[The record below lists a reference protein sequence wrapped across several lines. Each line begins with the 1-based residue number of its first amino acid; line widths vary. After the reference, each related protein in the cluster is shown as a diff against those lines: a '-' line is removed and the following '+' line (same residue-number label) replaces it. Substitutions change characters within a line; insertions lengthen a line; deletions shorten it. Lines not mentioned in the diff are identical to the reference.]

1 MSEIIP
7 EEEKKIISNSIKGMK
22 FFAEL
27 VLSLPDDFEFEEKK
41 LDALLEPKTI
51 ELMQKL
57 SDNGMSLIDLVSS
70 IDLTQAICNLT
81 LGRCKNQTKNL
92 LMQVYFNTFG
102 VYNPQEEMP
111 FAKIQELL
119 IKHK

>member
-81 LGRCKNQTKNL
+81 LGRCKNQTKSL

-119 IKHK
+119 INK